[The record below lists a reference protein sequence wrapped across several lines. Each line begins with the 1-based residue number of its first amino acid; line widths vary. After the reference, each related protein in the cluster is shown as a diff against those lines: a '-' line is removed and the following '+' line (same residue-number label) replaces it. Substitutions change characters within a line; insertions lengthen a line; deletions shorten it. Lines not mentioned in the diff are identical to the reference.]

1 MDSEALQWQITIK
14 QGQDTLEP
22 YDRDEMARLNSW
34 EAVRSLLLDPS
45 NREFTVLKPALS
57 HLNTFVEFFA
67 AKLGPRLDPFAL
79 WGALGVLIQVSSES
93 PRATRTMQR
102 VLKSIG
108 YKADSFNAC
117 VAAMPVISRQMKE
130 TCFDIQVQLLNFF
143 IDAIKCMHGED
154 GDDGYEKL
162 VQFNLPISIRDKPTL
177 DAGQKSSR
185 KQPYLVLPQTNSL
198 PGRFF
203 DRVDVFEKLDQ
214 SFNDTEIPLVF
225 KAVALWGM
233 GGIGKSSIAMRYVS
247 TKIQENKYDA
257 IFWVHGEKS
266 ASLRQSFNDI
276 AMKLKLPNASPQN
289 HDENLERV
297 QEWFQFTECAW
308 LVIFDNA
315 SSAEILQPYWPS
327 SSRGHAMI
335 TTRNPSL
342 AFAHTS
348 SSIEVTSWDHQTG
361 SEFLLFLLRRNIG
374 NDINTEGLSAFE
386 LSKRL
391 SGHALGLA
399 HMAGLIHRRSWSIAE
414 FMSIYIKNP
423 RRVHNSELQA
433 LWEFSFHSLEPDA
446 RQFLGVLA
454 FLMPDDIPQT
464 LFEIDE
470 DNLPEHLKFC
480 SDDFSFSETVET
492 LLMLSLIKR
501 NRDTRVFSTHR
512 MVQAQFKYFLGP
524 SALHLAFSNA
534 VALIFNVFPRQDDEK
549 GQLYEQ
555 WAQCNTYLQHVI
567 YLKDSF
573 KENHK
578 ADPSFCATPQFCELL
593 VECQRYLF
601 EANLLDD
608 LEDMCQTNLVAVK
621 GLDDAKD
628 AIDITASTL
637 SHLAQMYESIGSADK
652 AVKLNQEGLELR
664 FKEAPLKL
672 PLISG
677 FENNL
682 ACAYSTANDHGNALL
697 SLKKSLDTWNRG
709 MEEEGKIPHR
719 EPVITANIGRCLF
732 YLDRL
737 PEARQHVDLAV
748 EEFKKSKPINW
759 GGLAYAYFV
768 LAMIS
773 KREGNLENAEA
784 QFIDSQNV
792 WLLGD
797 HTRRHP
803 FNGGCLYKIGLCCL
817 DQGKT
822 EAAVKHLRDSIQE
835 VTRFHKEQMPM
846 EHGRNLFK
854 LSEALTQDSPDDPDN
869 AEKLLDEANTYL
881 RKLKPNAN
889 IARSEEDFEDLIN
902 ISWR

>member
-154 GDDGYEKL
+154 GDDGYGIRSSLEDPLALVEQRFLNLNTELNETLTRIEKL

-637 SHLAQMYESIGSADK
+637 SHLAQI
-652 AVKLNQEGLELR
+652 
-664 FKEAPLKL
+664 
-672 PLISG
+672 
-677 FENNL
+677 
-682 ACAYSTANDHGNALL
+682 
-697 SLKKSLDTWNRG
+697 
-709 MEEEGKIPHR
+709 
-719 EPVITANIGRCLF
+719 
-732 YLDRL
+732 
-737 PEARQHVDLAV
+737 
-748 EEFKKSKPINW
+748 
-759 GGLAYAYFV
+759 AYFV